1 MLRKIVISTKF
12 SLVHSKLFS
21 YRSKKKLSAEEEIFL
36 QLEFLFAKYKVEL
49 TKISAFIISHR
60 SLSTVLICWSCCQN
74 HLFVSDPLPS
84 PLVFSIFD
92 QEVGGETKQKNI
104 WYVSSTTN
112 CFYKENI
119 DIIYWFTGVYRKDKT
134 LTILSQVILFV
145 FVSQV
150 FPWPSDVGSAP
161 QLFNYFVK

>member
-49 TKISAFIISHR
+49 TKISAFIISRR

-74 HLFVSDPLPS
+74 HLFVSDPLP
-84 PLVFSIFD
+84 PIVFSIFD